1 MNPFVDEIVQMTAAV
16 AGLDETV
23 VRELLAVPPD
33 DKLGDYALPCF
44 TLAKQL
50 RKNPA
55 QIAGDIAG
63 QLAPHIAD
71 SGRIDSV
78 SAAGPYVNFVL
89 SPAAF
94 IGYVLDRV
102 AAEGETY
109 GSQDQGQ
116 GKRLTIDFSAPNS
129 AKPFS
134 IAHLRSTAIGN
145 SIYRI
150 HQFLGWSCI
159 GINHLGD
166 YGANF
171 GQLLAAYGMWG
182 DEAQVKLNPVP
193 ELQALYV
200 RFNEEQEKDTAL
212 RDAARECVR
221 LLAEGDEEMLRLWT
235 WFTAESS
242 KEAERI
248 YRILGVHFDETKG
261 ESAFVDKL
269 DEVIEL
275 FSSKGLAEESE
286 GALIVHLTKDGDAQ
300 QEQGKPSIAP
310 LMLRTSRGTSTY
322 HSRDVAALLY
332 RWERY
337 AFDKMVYVTDS
348 RQMLHFQQLFLAM
361 ERAGMD
367 WIDRCEHAPFG
378 LMSFKGKTFSTRKG
392 FSVMLEDVLDQA
404 IALTADIIAEKN
416 PDLADSA
423 HVARQVGISAVIF
436 ADVNNRRTRDI
447 SFALE
452 DVLNFDG
459 ETGPYVQYTHA
470 RFCSILRKYERA
482 GDLSADVSRLGEPGE
497 MRLSR
502 KLAEF
507 PLVLDNAMRD
517 NEPSFVASYV
527 VDLATA
533 ANKFY
538 NEVPVLAG
546 DDADLIAARVR
557 LVAAARGV
565 LSTGLY
571 LLGMSAPE
579 QM

>member
-1 MNPFVDEIVQMTAAV
+1 MNPFVDEIVQTLAQAANLGE
-16 AGLDETV
+16 AA

-50 RKNPA
+50 RKSPV
-55 QIAGDIAG
+55 QIAEDIA
-63 QLAPHIAD
+63 QASMPLIAD
-71 SGRIDSV
+71 SGRLESV
-78 SAAGPYVNFVL
+78 SAAGPYVNFVMHRPAFMRHIL
-89 SPAAF
+89 DCIATEGAAF
-94 IGYVLDRV
+94 GT
-102 AAEGETY
+102 A
-109 GSQDQGQ
+109 DQGQ
-116 GKRLTIDFSAPNS
+116 GKTVTIDYSSPNS

-145 SIYRI
+145 AIYRI
-150 HQFLGWSCI
+150 HQFLGWRCI

-182 DEAQVKLNPVP
+182 DEALVKSNPVP

-200 RFNEEQEKDTAL
+200 RFNEELETDPVLQ
-212 RDAARECVR
+212 DAARDCVR
-221 LLAEGDEEMLRLWT
+221 RLAEGDSEMLRLWT
-235 WFTAESS
+235 WFTAESAR
-242 KEAERI
+242 EAERI
-248 YRILGVHFDETKG
+248 YGILGVHFDETKG
-261 ESAFVDKL
+261 ESAFVDQL

-275 FSSKGLAEESE
+275 FSSKGLAEESD
-286 GALIVHLTKDGDAQ
+286 GALIVHLEED
-300 QEQGKPSIAP
+300 EQSSSAP
-310 LMLRTSRGTSTY
+310 MMLRTSRGTSTY

-332 RWERY
+332 RWQTY

-348 RQMLHFQQLFLAM
+348 RQLLHFQQLFLGLG
-361 ERAGMD
+361 RAGVD

-378 LMSFKGKTFSTRKG
+378 LMSFKGKAFSTRKG
-392 FSVMLEDVLDQA
+392 FSVILEDVLDQA
-404 IALTADIIAEKN
+404 IALTKEIIAEKN
-416 PDLADSA
+416 PDLPGAEQ
-423 HVARQVGISAVIF
+423 VARQVGISAVVF

-447 SFALE
+447 SFSLE

-470 RFCSILRKYERA
+470 RFCSILRKYGRDA
-482 GDLSADVSRLGEPGE
+482 DLTADVTCLGELTE
-497 MRLSR
+497 MRLAR

-507 PLVLDNAMRD
+507 PQVLDVAARD
-517 NEPSFVASYV
+517 NEPSYVASFALE
-527 VDLATA
+527 LATA

-546 DDADLIAARVR
+546 EDEQRIAARVR
-557 LVAAARGV
+557 LVDAARRV
-565 LSTGLY
+565 LCTAMD

-579 QM
+579 EM

>member
-1 MNPFVDEIVQMTAAV
+1 MNPFVDEIVQMTAQA
-16 AGLDETV
+16 AGLDMGV
-23 VRELLAVPPD
+23 VGDLLAVPPD

-55 QIAGDIAG
+55 QIATDIVDKLQPEVA
-63 QLAPHIAD
+63 A
-71 SGRIDSV
+71 SERIESV

-89 SPAAF
+89 RRAAF
-94 IGYVLDRV
+94 ITYVLEQIASED
-102 AAEGETY
+102 ATF
-109 GSQDQGQ
+109 GSASQGQ
-116 GKRLTIDFSAPNS
+116 GKRVTIDFSSPNS

-150 HQFLGWSCI
+150 HQFLGWSCT

-182 DEAQVKLNPVP
+182 DEEQVKSNPVA
-193 ELQALYV
+193 ELQTLYV
-200 RFNEEQEKDTAL
+200 RFNEELEKDPAL
-212 RDAARECVR
+212 QDAARECVR
-221 LLAEGDEEMLRLWT
+221 QLAEGDEEMVRLWT
-235 WFTAESS
+235 WFTAEST

-248 YRILGVHFDETKG
+248 YGILGVHFDETKG

-275 FSSKGLAEESE
+275 FSSKGLAEESD
-286 GALIVHLTKDGDAQ
+286 GALIVHLNEERD
-300 QEQGKPSIAP
+300 AP

-332 RWERY
+332 RWQRY
-337 AFDKMVYVTDS
+337 VFDKMVYVTDS
-348 RQMLHFQQLFLAM
+348 RQMLHFQQLFLGLK
-361 ERAGMD
+361 RAGVD

-378 LMSFKGKTFSTRKG
+378 LMSFKGKAFSTRKG
-392 FSVMLEDVLDQA
+392 FSVILEEVLDQA
-404 IALTADIIAEKN
+404 IALTQQIIAEKN
-416 PDLADSA
+416 PDLPNAEQ
-423 HVARQVGISAVIF
+423 VARQVGISAVVF

-470 RFCSILRKYERA
+470 RFCSILRKYGGSAELTA
-482 GDLSADVSRLGEPGE
+482 DLSRLGEPGE
-497 MRLSR
+497 MRLAR

-507 PLVLDNAMRD
+507 PRVLDNAARE
-517 NEPSFVASYV
+517 NEPSYVASFALE
-527 VDLATA
+527 LATA

-546 DDADLIAARVR
+546 EDADLIAARIR
-557 LVAAARGV
+557 LVAAAVGV
-565 LSTGLY
+565 LSTSMH

-579 QM
+579 EM